1 MAQSLT
7 NIIVDGQATSI
18 NLGSVTLQEI
28 SISPMS
34 ISSGGE
40 IDVTSMD
47 NDDWR
52 SKAPKKL
59 HEGGEVSFSALY
71 DPAQIGTYLSDVG
84 RNKLI
89 KIIFST
95 DSSVTGGSA
104 NYQYLHFYGWVDSFA
119 PSEIS
124 EGEAPTADVTIIVSN
139 QNGVSQDST
148 GYTQAGSEVGPWF
161 GTTTTTAAP

>member
-1 MAQSLT
+1 MAQNLST
-7 NIIVDGQATSI
+7 IVTDGHATTI
-18 NLGSVTLQEI
+18 DLGSTTLQEV
-28 SISPMS
+28 SISPNS

-52 SKAPKKL
+52 TKAPKKL
-59 HEGGEVSFSALY
+59 HESGEVSFSAIY

-89 KIIFST
+89 KITF
-95 DSSVTGGSA
+95 A
-104 NYQYLHFYGWVDSFA
+104 NGDTLEFYGWVDSFS

-124 EGEAPTADVTIIVSN
+124 EGEVPTVDVTIIVSN
-139 QNGVSQDST
+139 QDGITRSPDVAG
-148 GYTQAGSEVGPWF
+148 GYTQAGDE
-161 GTTTTTAAP
+161 AAPVWTPAP